1 MRDVRVREWMHP
13 GVITCAPTSPVDE
26 VASTMTGHDVS
37 ALVVIDADGYAVGV
51 ISRTDL
57 VNATFVQPY
66 FRHWKGMVAR
76 HLMSAP
82 VVSVRADS
90 SVAEAAALMRERR
103 IHRVVVTALEGAR
116 ERPVGILSAT
126 DLVGRLG
133 RLEALPK
140 EGP

>member
-1 MRDVRVREWMHP
+1 
-13 GVITCAPTSPVDE
+13 
-26 VASTMTGHDVS
+26 
-37 ALVVIDADGYAVGV
+37 
-51 ISRTDL
+51 
-57 VNATFVQPY
+57 
-66 FRHWKGMVAR
+66 MVAR